1 MAQVSKRQMKPWIE
15 KQIYE
20 LFWNSMAKFKN
31 AKEAEEFYLDL
42 LTYTEKVMLAKRLAI
57 AMLLLRGLGYR
68 EIKELL
74 KVSDPTITRVRNQLR
89 TGGGFTRLAERLARQ
104 EFWRQF
110 TEGFEKLTAMYPRRR
125 KWYPKFPFST

>member
-1 MAQVSKRQMKPWIE
+1 MKPEIK

-20 LFWNSMAKFKN
+20 LFWDSLAKLKN
-31 AKEAEEFYLDL
+31 AQEAEKFYLDL
-42 LTYTEKVMLAKRLAI
+42 LTYTEKVVLAKRWAI
-57 AMLLLRGLGYR
+57 AVLLLRGLGYS

-89 TGGGFTRLAERLARQ
+89 AGGGFLLVAERLSRQ

-110 TEGFEKLTAMYPRRR
+110 AKGFEKPNSVYPRQR
-125 KWYPKFPFST
+125 KSYLKFPFGAP